1 MRYLIDD
8 IVIISFLGSLITG
21 IIISLPLKKFKKELI
36 LLGFCSSFTSF
47 SAFVKFFSD
56 LIINGK
62 YFQFLFYLNV
72 ILALNL
78 LIMYFGYLIGKKR
91 NNYL

>member
-8 IVIISFLGSLITG
+8 IFIISFLGSMITG
-21 IIISLPLKKFKKELI
+21 LIISLPLKQFKKELI

-47 SAFVKFFSD
+47 SAFVKLFYI

-62 YFQFLFYLNV
+62 YFQFLIYLNI
-72 ILALNL
+72 ILVFNL